1 MEKQRG
7 PLFAKAVEA
16 LGLTKEIAELDKT
29 MDQLVPL
36 EGDLV
41 MNACSELTT
50 KLLML
55 GTKDRVTL
63 ALNVVK
69 AYISVFDRSI
79 QNYSPEKAKELFAK
93 MSRPDAM

>member
-1 MEKQRG
+1 MERN
-7 PLFAKAVEA
+7 PFATKAIEM
-16 LGLTKEIAELDKT
+16 LGLTKEVEELDK
-29 MDQLVPL
+29 MADQLVPL
-36 EGDLV
+36 ERKLV
-41 MNACSELTT
+41 TDACSELTA

-79 QNYSPEKAKELFAK
+79 QNYSPEKAKELFTK
-93 MSRPDAM
+93 VPKPDAM